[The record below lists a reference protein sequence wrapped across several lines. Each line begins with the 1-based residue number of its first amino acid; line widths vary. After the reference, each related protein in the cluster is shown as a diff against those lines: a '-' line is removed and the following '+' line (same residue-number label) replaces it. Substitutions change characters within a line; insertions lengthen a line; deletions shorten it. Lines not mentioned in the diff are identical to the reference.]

1 MNTEDAS
8 YSFEEFLRFYVL
20 IERNVQKLENS
31 KLFKVQKLI
40 SVQYRE
46 EVKVAM
52 LQLFSEVVSWVIHQ
66 RSALPSDNLTKL

>member
-31 KLFKVQKLI
+31 KLFKVPKLI